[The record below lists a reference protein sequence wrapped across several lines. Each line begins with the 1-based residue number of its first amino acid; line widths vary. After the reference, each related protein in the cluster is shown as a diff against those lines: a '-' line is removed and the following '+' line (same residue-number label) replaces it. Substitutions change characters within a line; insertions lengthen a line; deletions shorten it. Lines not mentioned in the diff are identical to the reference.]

1 MLHNLLKARTILNKN
16 PKTNRADLLKQ
27 TGLSNEEFNYL
38 IEKSIIEKRGKTK
51 GAEWHWVGEKPS
63 YAMIQD
69 FMGVS
74 SFKDTPSLLDVL
86 VNKFDLSMKISDS
99 ITLRLISDSSVGL
112 RRDDGDEVVVSD
124 PVRLKEILS
133 LIS

>member
-1 MLHNLLKARTILNKN
+1 MLHNLLKARTILNKD
-16 PKTNRADLLKQ
+16 PKTNQSDLLKQ
-27 TGLSNEEFNYL
+27 SGLTRDELMYL
-38 IEKSIIEKRGKTK
+38 VEKKIVEKRGNTK
-51 GAEWHWVGEKPS
+51 GSEWHWVGNKPD

-74 SFKDTPSLLDVL
+74 SFKDTPSLLDVV

-99 ITLRLISDSSVGL
+99 ITLRLISDNSVGL
-112 RRDDGDEVVVSD
+112 RRDNGDEVVVSD